1 MNDNPVITVAV
12 IAEGNLCSNKSFLI
26 TAQVTDIS
34 PSQGR
39 RGMAEGRRKGEKSTR
54 DGMQILLYPSIAPH
68 SSLSRSPAL
77 IKWPQRKP

>member
-1 MNDNPVITVAV
+1 MTILLLAV

-26 TAQVTDIS
+26 TTQVTDIS
-34 PSQGR
+34 LSQGR
-39 RGMAEGRRKGEKSTR
+39 RGWQQGGGRVKNRHG
-54 DGMQILLYPSIAPH
+54 DGMQILLYPSVAPH